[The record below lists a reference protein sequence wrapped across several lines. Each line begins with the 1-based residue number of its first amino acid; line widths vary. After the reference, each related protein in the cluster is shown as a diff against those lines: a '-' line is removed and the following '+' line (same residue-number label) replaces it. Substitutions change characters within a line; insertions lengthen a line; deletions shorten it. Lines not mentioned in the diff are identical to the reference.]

1 MFVSEFER
9 IGVEIPYGKTS
20 GQVKCTCPN
29 CRNHRGNPRDRS
41 LSVNLDTGSYTCH
54 HCGWSGNIVAD
65 LKSKSKEHM
74 SVKKFVRPKP
84 RPLPKHYS
92 EKLLAYFNKRG
103 ISEGTMLKAKVG
115 EGREFFYG
123 FGERNAIL
131 FNYYLDGE
139 LVNVKSRDGQKHFVL
154 CKNAELIPYNID
166 SIAGKD
172 TCVITEGEFDC
183 LSFIEIG
190 IDPVISVPNGANSN
204 LSFLD
209 RFVESHF
216 EDKKCIYIASDTDEK
231 GSMLKDELLRRLGSD
246 RCRIIT
252 YGKHK
257 DANELLQN
265 EGREALRA
273 AYDNAVE
280 VPIAG
285 VFTVADYEPEL
296 DDLFRHGLQKGL
308 SIGHQAFDDIC
319 TFETK
324 RVGVVTGMPGS
335 GKSEFLDEI
344 CTRLNLKYD
353 FKVAYFSP
361 ENMPLQL
368 HAAKIIEKITGAKLE
383 QRSMS
388 DEVYEMAKRYVEEN
402 FFHILPEESYTLTN
416 ILSLAKSL
424 VRKKGIRILVI
435 DPFNRVESER
445 NSKETE
451 TEYISKF
458 IDRLTNFAAQNDCLV
473 FLMAHPRKPDTKN
486 KDYVPTTYDIAGSGH
501 FFNKCDYSII
511 VNRKREDK
519 VTDIIV
525 EKVKFRHLGEGGK
538 ASFKYDTENGRY
550 VDIDENG
557 YGKSDR
563 RNYLVENPFK
573 DGASLESYREMYNR
587 LKGAGL
593 SELLGG
599 DFAAESENVFAA
611 SEIVDNNIP
620 F

>member
-1 MFVSEFER
+1 MFNSEFER
-9 IGVEIPYGKTS
+9 IGVEIPFGKTS
-20 GQVKCTCPN
+20 GQVKCTCPK
-29 CRNHRGNPRDRS
+29 CRDNRGNPRDRS
-41 LSVNLDTGSYTCH
+41 LSVNLDNGSYMCH
-54 HCGWSGNIVAD
+54 HCGWSGNIGAV
-65 LKSKSKEHM
+65 SKSEPNIRK
-74 SVKKFVRPKP
+74 SVKRFVRPNP
-84 RPLPKHYS
+84 RPLPTHYS
-92 EKLLAYFNKRG
+92 EKLLAYFKQRG
-103 ISEGTMLKAKVG
+103 ISEKTLLKAKVG
-115 EGREFFYG
+115 EGKEFFFGY
-123 FGERNAIL
+123 GERNAIQ

-139 LVNVKSRDGQKHFVL
+139 LINVKSRDGQKHFLL

-190 IDPVISVPNGANSN
+190 IESVVSVPNGANSN

-209 RFVESHF
+209 RFIDSHF

-231 GSMLKDELLRRLGSD
+231 GNALKDELLRRLGSD

-265 EGREALRA
+265 EGRDALRK
-273 AYDNAVE
+273 AYENAVE
-280 VPIAG
+280 IPIAG
-285 VFTVADYEPEL
+285 IFTVADYEPEL
-296 DDLFRHGLQKGL
+296 DDLFRNGLKKGL
-308 SIGHQAFDDIC
+308 SIGHEAFDEIC

-344 CTRLNLKYD
+344 CTRLNLKYG

-368 HAAKIIEKITGAKLE
+368 HAAKIIEKLTGAKLE

-388 DEVYEMAKRYVEEN
+388 EETYDMAKRYMEDN
-402 FFHILPEESYTLTN
+402 FFHILPEESFTLTN

-424 VRKKGIRILVI
+424 VRKRGIRVLVL
-435 DPFNRVESER
+435 DPFNRIESER

-458 IDRLTNFAAQNDCLV
+458 IDRLTNFAVQNDCLV
-473 FLMAHPRKPDTKN
+473 FLMAHPRKPDAKN
-486 KDYVPTTYDIAGSGH
+486 SNYIPTTYDIAGSGH

-511 VNRKREDK
+511 VNRKRGEGE
-519 VTDIIV
+519 TDIIV
-525 EKVKFRHLGEGGK
+525 EKVKFRHLGQGGT
-538 ASFKYDTENGRY
+538 ATFKFDAENGRY
-550 VDIDENG
+550 VDLDSNRNG
-557 YGKSDR
+557 IYDR
-563 RNYLVENPFK
+563 RNYLVTNPFK
-573 DGASLESYREMYNR
+573 DAESLESYRAMCESLRGTGIN
-587 LKGAGL
+587 
-593 SELLGG
+593 ELLGIEC
-599 DFAAESENVFAA
+599 AAEADMDFTQ
-611 SEIVDNNIP
+611 IDDNNIP